1 MQISKGFVESPPE
14 QLTFFNV
21 SFSPCF
27 GTWLTVAD
35 DKKKA
40 FFSYTLQFS
49 KLGLAQQNQPGNGV
63 SIDPNNGILAKLL
76 AQCLRGLKVY
86 AEREKTLFC
95 WP

>member
-49 KLGLAQQNQPGNGV
+49 KLGLAQ
-63 SIDPNNGILAKLL
+63 
-76 AQCLRGLKVY
+76 
-86 AEREKTLFC
+86 
-95 WP
+95 